1 MVRIIFPDDSSR
13 DFEDGITPLEV
24 AKQLGGDLA
33 VSAVAAEVDGVVV
46 DLLRPLRA
54 AEVRLRLLTESDPQ
68 SLEILRHS
76 VSHVM
81 ADAVTRL
88 FPDALLAIGPPIED
102 GFYYD
107 FDVPRPFTPEDLEKI
122 EQEMRRIIKE
132 GPAFEREDLPRD
144 AALKRMREA
153 GQKYKVEIL
162 EEITDTEVSFYR
174 HGKFIDLCKGPHL
187 VDAGRIKAFKLL
199 RATGAY
205 WKGDEKRQMLQR
217 VYGTAFFKEEE
228 LDAYLQ
234 KLEEAKRRDHRR
246 LGKELDLFSIHEE
259 GGPGLIFW
267 HPKGAFVRSLIEDF
281 WRTQHLRNG
290 YELIYS
296 PHIAK
301 IDLWKTSG
309 HWEFYRPNMYSP
321 LEIDGQNYVL
331 KPMNCPG
338 HILIFKSRVR
348 SYRELPLRWAELGTV
363 YRYERSG
370 VVQGLLRVRGFTQD
384 DAHVFCT
391 PDQLESEVIGVIAF
405 GVRLLRAFGF
415 SDFKIRLSTRP
426 EKYVGTVEN
435 WDRATTALKTAIENL
450 NLPYEVAEGEAVFY
464 GPKADIDIKD
474 CLGRAW
480 QCFTVQVDYNLP
492 ERFNMKY
499 SGEDGQEHQPVMIHR
514 ALLGSMERFFGV
526 LLEHYAGAFPLWL
539 APVQVVV
546 IPVGS
551 GQVGYA
557 REVERELQRRGVR
570 VRIDATGE
578 RTSHKI
584 REATL
589 QKVPY
594 MLVVGEREMSARTVS
609 VRDRVLGDQGVTT
622 LEAFVNRIAPQLKMP
637 ETS

>member
-162 EEITDTEVSFYR
+162 EEITENEVSFYR